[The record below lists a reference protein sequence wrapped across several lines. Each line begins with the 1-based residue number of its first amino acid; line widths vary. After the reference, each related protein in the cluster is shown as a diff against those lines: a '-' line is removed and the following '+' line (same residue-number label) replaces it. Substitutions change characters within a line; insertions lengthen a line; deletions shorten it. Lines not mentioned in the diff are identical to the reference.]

1 MKVVVRQDGMLIDA
15 RIEMRDGGETMVV
28 VPVTA
33 TFTADDLEDNSTKC
47 KGMFRKGDVVT
58 VKREVRN
65 GYFKVG
71 AGAQGV
77 IVGIDKFGWGYI
89 VKFEAIGP
97 IGIVEMSIYGKDLS
111 LVRR

>member
-1 MKVVVRQDGMLIDA
+1 MKVVVRQDSMLIDA

-47 KGMFRKGDVVT
+47 KGMFRKGDLVA
-58 VKREVRN
+58 VKREVRI
-65 GYFKVG
+65 GHFKVG
-71 AGAQGV
+71 AGARGV
-77 IVGIDKFGWGYI
+77 VAGINKFGWGYI
-89 VKFEAIGP
+89 VNFEAIGP
-97 IGIVEMSIYGKDLS
+97 IGIVEVSIYGKDLS

>member
-1 MKVVVRQDGMLIDA
+1 MKVVVQQDGMLIDA

-47 KGMFRKGDVVT
+47 KGMFRKGDLVT

-65 GYFKVG
+65 GHFKVG
-71 AGAQGV
+71 AGARGV
-77 IVGIDKFGWGYI
+77 VAGINKFGWGYI